1 MGRPR
6 ADVDV
11 AVEGDVAALC
21 RRLGEA
27 AALNER
33 FRTATV
39 RVGGLQVDLAETRAE
54 TYASPGALPEVRPA
68 PLRDDLARRD
78 FAINAMA
85 LPLAGPARL
94 VDPFDG
100 RGDLERELIRVL
112 HPRSFVDDPTRA
124 LRAARYSA
132 RLGFALD
139 EETARLVR
147 ATDLATVSAE
157 RVDAELEKLG
167 AEERAVEA
175 LALLREWGLLSV
187 EAADLAFA
195 AAVTGLASSAPW
207 AGFVERRRAILAA
220 ALGAPRAA
228 ADPRAAARELAAA
241 ARPDRP
247 SEALALT
254 RGRDPVELALARA
267 MGAEWLDRWVAEW
280 RHVALE
286 IGGEELLAAGVPE
299 GPAIGRGLEA
309 ALRRKLDGE
318 IEGREAELEAALAE
332 ARRS

>member
-1 MGRPR
+1 
-6 ADVDV
+6 
-11 AVEGDVAALC
+11 VEGDVGALC
-21 RRLGEA
+21 RRLGEV

-132 RLGFALD
+132 RLGFALE

-147 ATDLATVSAE
+147 ATDLGTVSAE
-157 RVDAELEKLG
+157 RIDAELERLG

-175 LALLREWGLLSV
+175 LALLSEWGLVSV
-187 EAADLAFA
+187 EADDLALA
-195 AAVTGLASSAPW
+195 GVVAGLVASSPW
-207 AGFVERRRAILAA
+207 QGFVERRRAILAA
-220 ALGAPRAA
+220 ALGDARAA
-228 ADPRAAARELAAA
+228 ADPRTPARELAASG
-241 ARPDRP
+241 PDRP
-247 SEALALT
+247 SEALSLT

-267 MGAEWLDRWVAEW
+267 IGAEWLDRWVAEW

-286 IGGEELLAAGVPE
+286 IGGEELLAAGVPQ
-299 GPAIGRGLEA
+299 GPAIGRGLDA

-318 IEGREAELEAALAE
+318 IEGREAELQAALAE